1 MKRAL
6 SINPPDM
13 QLNKGGMLDAERIS
27 LVVLNIYAASSDH
40 LHAYLSEK
48 ATVSTPDPTYEAAL
62 ELFENTRLG
71 GSVIWINAEGVT
83 LDELA
88 QLEKQWLPL
97 AGKAIMLIGT
107 TQMPVI
113 NRSLQGLMAARRDNA
128 AFEAIVL
135 TPPDSIATT
144 TSRLMASQSQGWLRH
159 AIKDPAQPQAA
170 IAHVIEQLSLSNQAW
185 AENID
190 LTELPEEPS
199 HPALQASA
207 EIITLPSALA
217 LIEAQNANLGAQDEI
232 HDGVYSHEEIIPSPP
247 IHPTFKGTPPMATL
261 NDSMNACMQIDG
273 ALAAALVDM
282 GSGMALAKVGGGV
295 NLDVA
300 AAGNTEVLKSKLKTM
315 ASLGLKDT
323 IEDMLITLGTQY
335 HLIRPIPHKQGL
347 FLYLVL
353 DKTKGNLAMARF
365 KLMAIEK
372 DITV

>member
-1 MKRAL
+1 LVFSLPFVYCIRQM
-6 SINPPDM
+6 
-13 QLNKGGMLDAERIS
+13 NKAVNSSMLGRHTATLGEAGLVGLDHIA
-27 LVVLNIYAASSDH
+27 LVVLNIYAATSAH
-40 LHAYLSEK
+40 LYAYLSEG
-48 ATVSTPDPTYEAAL
+48 ANVSAPDPAYADAL

-88 QLEKQWLPL
+88 LLEKQWLPI
-97 AGKAIMLIGT
+97 AGKAIMLIGSN
-107 TQMPVI
+107 QVPVI
-113 NRSLQGLMAARRDNA
+113 NRSLQGLMAARRENT
-128 AFEAIVL
+128 AFEAMVL
-135 TPPDSIATT
+135 TSVDAAIASTT
-144 TSRLMASQSQGWLRH
+144 CRLMASQSAGWLRH
-159 AIKDPAQPQAA
+159 ETKDAKDPMVSIIQVMGLLGLTSAEKA
-170 IAHVIEQLSLSNQAW
+170 IAAPIPDVQISQQAPADDSSFSPLSSSTPTLTLT
-185 AENID
+185 
-190 LTELPEEPS
+190 LTETE
-199 HPALQASA
+199 
-207 EIITLPSALA
+207 
-217 LIEAQNANLGAQDEI
+217 
-232 HDGVYSHEEIIPSPP
+232 
-247 IHPTFKGTPPMATL
+247 GTSQMATL

-273 ALAAALVDM
+273 AMAAALVDM

-315 ASLGLKDT
+315 ASLGLKDA
-323 IEDMLITLGTQY
+323 IEDVLITLGTQY